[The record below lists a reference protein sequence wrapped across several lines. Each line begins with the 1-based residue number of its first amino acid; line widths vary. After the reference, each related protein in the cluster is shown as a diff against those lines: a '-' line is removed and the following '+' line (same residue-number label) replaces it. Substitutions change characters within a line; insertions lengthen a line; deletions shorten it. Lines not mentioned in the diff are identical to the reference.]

1 MDIRAIKQSS
11 LLALIEEST
20 LLSYGQK
27 LTLLEEFPTFT
38 EEQMGALAE
47 MLMLEEDIVA
57 EYSEDIKKGITD
69 VLESFVAPDENA
81 VYVGVGRP

>member
-1 MDIRAIKQSS
+1 MDIQSIKQSA

-27 LTLLEEFPTFT
+27 LTLLEEFSTFT
-38 EEQMGALAE
+38 EKQMDALAE
-47 MLMLEEDIVA
+47 MLMLEEDIIA

-69 VLESFVAPDENA
+69 VLESFVVPDENA